1 MKARWLR
8 LGMNLWPPFRGAGI
22 RVRHIADDYRNVTVE
37 LSLGR
42 LNRNYIGTH
51 FGGSLYAMTDPFYM
65 LMLMHILGRDFAV
78 AHAGA
83 RIEFLAP
90 ARGTVH
96 AHFSLGED
104 EINTVRTEAAAAGK
118 LLPEFSVDVVG
129 AGGAVVA
136 RVTHVLHV
144 RHKTARP

>member
-1 MKARWLR
+1 MKARWLK

-22 RVRHIADDYRNVTVE
+22 RVKHIADDYRNVTVE

-65 LMLMHILGRDFAV
+65 LMLMHVLGREFAV

-96 AHFSLGED
+96 AHFVLSEED
-104 EINTVRTEAAAAGK
+104 IARVREEAAATGK
-118 LLPEFSVDVVG
+118 VLPEFGVDVIG
-129 AGGAVVA
+129 AQGTVVA

-144 RHKTARP
+144 RHKATRR